1 MGGSVG
7 DVLGGEEALC
17 PSPCVS
23 TQALF
28 YVYSEIFVTD
38 GVCVCSPEFC
48 ELC

>member
-1 MGGSVG
+1 MGVSV
-7 DVLGGEEALC
+7 GEEALC

-38 GVCVCSPEFC
+38 GACVCVCVCVFP
-48 ELC
+48 